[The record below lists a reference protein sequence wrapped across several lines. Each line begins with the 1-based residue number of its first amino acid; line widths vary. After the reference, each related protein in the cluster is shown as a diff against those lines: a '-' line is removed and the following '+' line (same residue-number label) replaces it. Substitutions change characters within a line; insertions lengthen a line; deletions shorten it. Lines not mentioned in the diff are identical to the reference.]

1 MTGASRT
8 APGAFFNRSGAPF
21 NDGARRR
28 VMRPQGAKPLS
39 PAMPD
44 APCEPWS
51 EPVNHLY
58 LIVAICAEV
67 AGTTAL
73 KASEGF
79 TRLAP
84 SAIVVVTYGIAFFF
98 LALTLRTI
106 PVGVAYAIWS
116 GCGIVLISLVG
127 WAFYRQNLDWPA
139 IAGIALILA
148 GVVLINLFSET
159 AGK

>member
-1 MTGASRT
+1 M
-8 APGAFFNRSGAPF
+8 
-21 NDGARRR
+21 
-28 VMRPQGAKPLS
+28 
-39 PAMPD
+39 
-44 APCEPWS
+44 
-51 EPVNHLY
+51 NHLY

-98 LALTLRTI
+98 LSLTLRTI
-106 PVGVAYAIWS
+106 PVGIAYAIWS
-116 GCGIVLISLVG
+116 GCGIVLISLIG

-139 IAGIALILA
+139 IAGIALILT

>member
-1 MTGASRT
+1 M
-8 APGAFFNRSGAPF
+8 
-21 NDGARRR
+21 
-28 VMRPQGAKPLS
+28 
-39 PAMPD
+39 
-44 APCEPWS
+44 
-51 EPVNHLY
+51 NHLY

-127 WAFYRQNLDWPA
+127 WFFYRQTLDWPA
-139 IAGIALILA
+139 TVGIALILA
-148 GVVLINLFSET
+148 GVLLINLFSET

>member
-1 MTGASRT
+1 MRHGKDKRGFFVSGSRSS
-8 APGAFFNRSGAPF
+8 AP
-21 NDGARRR
+21 
-28 VMRPQGAKPLS
+28 S
-39 PAMPD
+39 PAAHPQ
-44 APCEPWS
+44 PWS
-51 EPVNHLY
+51 PLVNHLY

-79 TRLAP
+79 TRLGP
-84 SAIVVVTYGIAFFF
+84 SAIVVITYGIAFFF

-127 WAFYRQNLDWPA
+127 WVFYRQNLDWPA
-139 IAGIALILA
+139 IAGITLILA
-148 GVVLINLFSET
+148 GVVLINLFSGT

>member
-1 MTGASRT
+1 M
-8 APGAFFNRSGAPF
+8 
-21 NDGARRR
+21 
-28 VMRPQGAKPLS
+28 
-39 PAMPD
+39 
-44 APCEPWS
+44 
-51 EPVNHLY
+51 NHLY
-58 LIVAICAEV
+58 LIAAICAEV

-79 TRLAP
+79 TRLVP
-84 SAIVVVTYGIAFFF
+84 SLIVMLAYGVAFF

-116 GCGIVLISLVG
+116 GCGIVLISAIG
-127 WAFYRQNLDWPA
+127 WVFYRQTLDWPA
-139 IAGIALILA
+139 IAGITLILA